1 MVINNAT
8 RNIDAQSIGSY
19 FQLPLQLLALSSQG
33 QPLQQMLTENPV
45 MAAAMQQVLTL
56 PTSTA
61 SPGPGPG
68 PGFPGLPSSADLM
81 QQAQALQ
88 FLAQLQ
94 SMFLMNP
101 MMSGQNPSQAR
112 SQESQVNILLC
123 SLWYKNIWHNSSL

>member
-1 MVINNAT
+1 MINIAT
-8 RNIDAQSIGSY
+8 LKIDAKSIGSF
-19 FQLPLQLLALSSQG
+19 FQLPLQLLASSSQG
-33 QPLQQMLTENPV
+33 QPIQQMLTENPV

-56 PTSTA
+56 PTSTT
-61 SPGPGPG
+61 SQGPA

-94 SMFLMNP
+94 SMFMMNP
-101 MMSGQNPSQAR
+101 MMSAQNPSQAR

-123 SLWYKNIWHNSSL
+123 SLWYKNIWHNSAL